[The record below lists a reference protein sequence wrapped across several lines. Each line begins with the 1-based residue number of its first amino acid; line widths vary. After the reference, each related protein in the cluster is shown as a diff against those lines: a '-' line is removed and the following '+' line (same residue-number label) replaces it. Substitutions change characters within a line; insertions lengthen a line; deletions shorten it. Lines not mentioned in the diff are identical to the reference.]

1 MRDDALDRRKAPGH
15 SPIDVHVEAV
25 IAGVPER
32 ISLGEHA
39 AKGASVSA
47 GFTKTL
53 AELSNWS
60 VPEIPPIFQ
69 QIADVGLAPHGGGAA
84 RSFGELVFAAFAE
97 ILKDPRKYPQ
107 AREAFHIATEKLGRD
122 LGRATLDAVRGLD
135 DRLDALTSGLDA
147 LDILRAGVIHHLEL
161 IPKIADDTAAT
172 RDGVTSANDKLDK
185 IMRRIAQAE
194 GVPLDALRTILTDMG
209 EAADELDADQ
219 IEERLRAKAREFNAL
234 TDRLNRLSNDDP
246 EVRRLRHAAAEALSM
261 GRFAQADTH
270 LAAAEERDLAG
281 MEDLEAL
288 AKQKR
293 LSAAESR
300 AERAAAAKL
309 RTSPDGYREA
319 ASHYGEATRIAAPA
333 DPEISRDYARRKGM
347 TLIDL
352 GAEFGLNNALLE
364 AVDHFREMTSTVDRT
379 DDPLEW
385 ASTQVDLGNAL
396 QKLGERESRTAWL
409 EEAAAAYRA
418 ALEEYGKAQ
427 RPAEWARTQTSLGT
441 TLMRLGEREGR
452 VERLKEAVMTLR
464 TALEKQKQDQ
474 VPFDWAN
481 TQTNLGT
488 ALGMLGA
495 LERGT
500 ARLEEAVV
508 AFRAVLKVR
517 RWDRGPLEWAIA
529 QTNLA
534 TTLLRLG
541 ERESGTA
548 RLKEAVTAFRAVLT
562 VHRRNRVPLRWAM
575 TQTNLGNALMRLGE
589 RESGTARLEEAIAAH
604 RSALEERRRD
614 RVPFDWAMTQTN
626 LGVALSILGE
636 REGDRGTARL
646 EEAVEA
652 YRAALEEYRQ
662 DVAPLRWAM
671 TQANLGTTLMRL
683 GQREGRTTR
692 LQEAVAAFRAALKEQ
707 TRDRDPVEWART
719 QTNLGLTLFMLGERE
734 KNTTGMKE
742 ALVALNAALEERRQD
757 RVPLDWA
764 NTLCLA
770 GDVLRTIAD
779 QNHDLILAQLA
790 LRKIEDTRQAFHAYG
805 NERERVYYAEQSRA
819 ARELVERLR
828 RG

>member
-1 MRDDALDRRKAPGH
+1 MLLDTVVGGLPSAAAALCPEHLKRRWQQRLADKNPFATISDNHDLIRATRLAWIEAAQDVLEAAQARKSDREWHSQYASISAFHDTIRDILLDVREDALDRRKAPGH

-107 AREAFHIATEKLGRD
+107 ACEAFHIATEKLGRD

-135 DRLDALTSGLDA
+135 DRLDALTSQLDA
-147 LDILRAGVIHHLEL
+147 LGILRAGVIHHLEL
-161 IPKIADDTAAT
+161 IPKIADDAAAT

-219 IEERLRAKAREFNAL
+219 IEERLRAKAGEFKAL

-246 EVRRLRHAAAEALSM
+246 EVRGLRHAAAEALGM

-281 MEDLEAL
+281 LEDLEAL

-300 AERAAAAKL
+300 AGRAAAAKL

-319 ASHYGEATRIAAPA
+319 ASHYGEAARIAAPA
-333 DPEISRDYARRKGM
+333 DPGISRDYARRKGM

-385 ASTQVDLGNAL
+385 ARTQASLGTAL
-396 QKLGERESRTAWL
+396 MKLGERE
-409 EEAAAAYRA
+409 
-418 ALEEYGKAQ
+418 G
-427 RPAEWARTQTSLGT
+427 G
-441 TLMRLGEREGR
+441 
-452 VERLKEAVMTLR
+452 VERLK
-464 TALEKQKQDQ
+464 
-474 VPFDWAN
+474 
-481 TQTNLGT
+481 
-488 ALGMLGA
+488 
-495 LERGT
+495 
-500 ARLEEAVV
+500 EAVV

-575 TQTNLGNALMRLGE
+575 TQTNLG
-589 RESGTARLEEAIAAH
+589 
-604 RSALEERRRD
+604 
-614 RVPFDWAMTQTN
+614 
-626 LGVALSILGE
+626 VALSILGE
-636 REGDRGTARL
+636 REGEGERGTARL

-662 DVAPLRWAM
+662 DVVPLRWAM

-707 TRDRDPVEWART
+707 TRERDPVEWART

-757 RVPLDWA
+757 RAPRDWA

-790 LRKIEDTRQAFHAYG
+790 LRQIEDTRQAFHAYG
-805 NERERVYYAEQSRA
+805 NERERVYHAEQSRA